1 MLFIPLII
9 NIMDRKFRI
18 ELYQFQQNT
27 SLASNCNNITFIN
40 NGAATIQIN
49 NFNLIAGSSLAIG
62 GNENELDTTVYQLN
76 FNGNT
81 NGNVAVIKKIFV

>member
-18 ELYQFQQNT
+18 ELYQYQQNF
-27 SLASNCNNITFIN
+27 SIGSNCNNITFIN
-40 NGAATIQIN
+40 NGASTIQIN
-49 NFNLIAGSSLAIG
+49 SFNLVAGASLSIG
-62 GNENELDTTVYQLN
+62 GNENEIDTTVYQLN

-81 NGNVAVIKKIFV
+81 NGNVAVIKKIFI

>member
-1 MLFIPLII
+1 
-9 NIMDRKFRI
+9 
-18 ELYQFQQNT
+18 
-27 SLASNCNNITFIN
+27 
-40 NGAATIQIN
+40 
-49 NFNLIAGSSLAIG
+49 LIAGSSLAIG